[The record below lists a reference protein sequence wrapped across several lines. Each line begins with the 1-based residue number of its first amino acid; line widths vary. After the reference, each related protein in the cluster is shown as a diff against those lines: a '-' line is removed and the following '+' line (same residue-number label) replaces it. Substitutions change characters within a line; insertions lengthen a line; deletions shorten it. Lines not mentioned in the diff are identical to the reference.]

1 MIRDIE
7 SAITAFEEKFPK
19 HEFDWKIAF
28 NGRRAT
34 AKCPFHDDNHPS
46 FNIFVGDND
55 RFYYNC
61 FSCHE
66 SGSVDTFTGG
76 ELSEEDRKKIEE
88 SRKRQ
93 KYLEDFREKAHQNLI
108 YAIKNDSLAG
118 QYFCKRTNLS
128 EKQAVEFLEY
138 YSNIGLIDKNME
150 DYMSSIC
157 FTEQQANRLTNR
169 SSLVFFYT
177 TTADYITM
185 MHLRKIDTHDFETI
199 KFSKLPSFFM
209 RDNIYDSTKITFLV
223 EGEFDAMAMDA
234 ALFAIQEKVVGQ
246 FVFAAVSGTSGYT
259 LDMINEAKRLDTA
272 VVLLPDNDYGGESA
286 LINLYKNLKQK
297 KINTNDIQIARIPD
311 AFNYEDER
319 IKDVDQ
325 WFYGSKTMKDLA
337 FCMSSLKVQTLS
349 EFMNEIELAKYKE
362 SLKEIEIYPA
372 NIKQILI
379 KQQENKFNGS
389 FVENIENVSE
399 AWDKYINRNSD
410 IVNAGGVLLQQ
421 GAVNLIAS
429 DNGIGKTFITLQLS
443 VNYILKKFKKVLF
456 WAGEDDKA
464 TIIKRLNLIF
474 SRMDSQEDIELVKE
488 KLDISTYLSE
498 PFFKTDYGNV
508 EETKEFQ
515 IFKQLLKDD
524 SYGMIVLDPLSTFLM
539 MIPEVDNTKVR
550 WGMTKFNNIVSETDK
565 ILVFTHHINKDSLKG
580 DGALK
585 ELNKKLQNGENMDQH
600 AVIDVANGLKTAIRG
615 GMAITDLPRLVYFVL
630 ATQPSADGYAQR
642 LLFRIKSN
650 AGLTQEYIPIKLP
663 FKSPQQQQTAQ
674 AQAQAKTAT
683 KQVQQT
689 TAKSNK
695 DKEKELVELYM
706 EVQNEEF

>member
-1 MIRDIE
+1 MIKDIE
-7 SAITAFEEKFPK
+7 SAIAVFEEKFPN

-66 SGSVDTFTGG
+66 SGSVDTFIGG

-150 DYMSSIC
+150 EHMSSIC
-157 FTEQQANRLTNR
+157 FTEQQANRLAKY

-209 RDNIYDSTKITFLV
+209 RDYIYDSTKITFLV

-234 ALFAIQEKVVGQ
+234 ALFAAEEKIAGQ
-246 FVFAAVSGTSGYT
+246 FVFSAVSGTSGYT

-272 VVLLPDNDYGGESA
+272 VVLLPDNDFGGESA

-297 KINTNDIQIARIPD
+297 KINTNDIQIARIPE
-311 AFNYEDER
+311 AFNYENKR
-319 IKDVDQ
+319 IKDVDE
-325 WFYGSKTMKDLA
+325 WFYGRNAKDLA
-337 FCMSSLKVQTLS
+337 YYISSLKIQTLND
-349 EFMNEIELAKYKE
+349 FMNEIELREYKE
-362 SLKEIEIYPA
+362 NLKSIEIYPA

-379 KQQENKFNGS
+379 KQQENRFSSS
-389 FVENIENVSE
+389 FIEKIENVGE
-399 AWDKYINRNSD
+399 AWDKYINKGND
-410 IVNAGGVLLQQ
+410 IVNAGGIALQQ
-421 GAVNLIAS
+421 GAVNLIAA
-429 DNGIGKTFITLQLS
+429 DNGIGKTFITLQLC
-443 VNYILKKFKKVLF
+443 VNYILKKMKKVFF

-474 SRMDSQEDIELVKE
+474 SRMDSEEDIQIVKE
-488 KLDISTYLSE
+488 KLDIATYISE
-498 PFFKTDYGNV
+498 PFFKVDYGNV

-524 SYGMIVLDPLSTFLM
+524 QYGMIVLDPLSTFLM
-539 MIPEVDNTKVR
+539 MIPEIDNTKVR
-550 WGMTKFNNIVSETDK
+550 WGMTKFNNIISETDK
-565 ILVFTHHINKDSLKG
+565 ILVFTHHINKDSLRN

-585 ELNKKLQNGENMDQH
+585 ELNEKLKNGENMDTH
-600 AVIDVANGLKTAIRG
+600 EVIDIANGLKTAIRG

-630 ATQPSADGYAQR
+630 ATQPDIDGYAQR

-650 AGLTQEYIPIKLP
+650 VGLPQEYIPIRLP
-663 FKSPQQQQTAQ
+663 FKSPQQQQALQ
-674 AQAQAKTAT
+674 EQAKTAMTT
-683 KQVQQT
+683 KSLQAELLKKQKKQ
-689 TAKSNK
+689 
-695 DKEKELVELYM
+695 KEAYDEK
-706 EVQNEEF
+706 